1 MAFLFAARE
10 PLEKKGSDPSN
21 GAKGTC
27 LDRTAVGGPARD
39 QADRSQNMSIPASV
53 ADVIQKHVVF
63 ETESID
69 RMYLNVYQPG
79 LQIEPG
85 AAMFFRGHR
94 QEAFATAHVMAKMT
108 RAFVARIEQFAEQN
122 DIPLIRFEKGVR
134 KEDVFQEHLA
144 RFDRDEGVVLI
155 GKAQEKATVYRTVKR
170 RCAQTGRTY
179 PWLMKST
186 AMVNHYYFYC
196 VDKDFG
202 PFFLKFCTYFPYNA
216 RLCLNGHEY
225 AKRQLARR
233 GIAFEALDNGV
244 LACDDPVC
252 LQRICDGLS
261 HHKIDRL
268 LRKWLR
274 RLPHPFT
281 AADRRAGY
289 RYDLSILQ
297 SEFALTQVVDRPLS
311 GRIFFERVIRDNLD
325 LGRPDKVQLIFDR
338 RVLRNTRSRFRTR
351 VITKHVI
358 PSLWI
363 DYKSSTIK
371 QYFKEGRAL
380 RTETTINNTRDFGIG
395 RRIENL
401 PALRAVG
408 FAANRRL
415 LNVQQ
420 IDHDPTIG
428 QDAFDQMTRP
438 TEVDGQRVSGL
449 RFGDPVVL
457 AVMTALLMFRLLP
470 RGFSNRDL
478 RENVARLLV
487 RSPDEITPGQ
497 MTYQLRRLRLRGLIE
512 RIPRT
517 HRYRL
522 TDVGLRTALFYT
534 CSLSHVIRPL
544 HAALNA
550 SDNCLQQRILR
561 AVQCLPESAGQ
572 LKAAA

>member
-1 MAFLFAARE
+1 
-10 PLEKKGSDPSN
+10 
-21 GAKGTC
+21 
-27 LDRTAVGGPARD
+27 
-39 QADRSQNMSIPASV
+39 MSIPATV

-94 QEAFATAHVMAKMT
+94 KEAFATAHVMAKMT
-108 RAFVARIEQFAEQN
+108 RAFVAKIQEYADEN
-122 DIPLIRFEKGVR
+122 EIPIVPFEKGVR
-134 KEDVFQEHLA
+134 KEDVFHKQLA
-144 RFDRDEGVVLI
+144 RFDGEEGVVFI
-155 GKAQEKATVYRTVKR
+155 GKAQEKATVYRTLKR
-170 RCAQTGRTY
+170 RCAETGRTY

-216 RLCLNGHEY
+216 RLYINGHEY
-225 AKRQLARR
+225 AKRQLLQR

-244 LACDDPVC
+244 LACDDPLG
-252 LQRICDGLS
+252 LQKICDGLS
-261 HHKIDRL
+261 HPKIDRM
-268 LRKWLR
+268 LRKWLA

-297 SEFALTQVVDRPLS
+297 SEFALTQVVDRPAS
-311 GRIFFERVIRDNLD
+311 GRMFFERVIHDNLN

-338 RVLRNTRSRFRTR
+338 RVLRNTKSRFRTR
-351 VITKHVI
+351 VITEHVI

-380 RTETTINNTRDFGIG
+380 RTETTINNTRDFDIG

-401 PALRAVG
+401 PALRAVA

-470 RGFSNRDL
+470 KGFSNRDL
-478 RENVARLLV
+478 REKVARLLV
-487 RSPDEITPGQ
+487 RPPDDITPGQ

-512 RIPRT
+512 RIPAT
-517 HRYRL
+517 HRYSL
-522 TDVGLRTALFYT
+522 TEAGARTALFYT
-534 CSLSHVIRPL
+534 CALSQVVRPV
-544 HAALNA
+544 HATLTPSDNTLQQDILRKLQAFVQTASQLNA
-550 SDNCLQQRILR
+550 
-561 AVQCLPESAGQ
+561 
-572 LKAAA
+572 AA